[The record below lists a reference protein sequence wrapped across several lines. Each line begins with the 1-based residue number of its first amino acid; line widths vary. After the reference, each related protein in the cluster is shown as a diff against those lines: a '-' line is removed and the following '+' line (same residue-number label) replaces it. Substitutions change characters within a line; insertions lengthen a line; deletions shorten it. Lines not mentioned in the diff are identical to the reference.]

1 MVSSF
6 MERGRIYPKT
16 FFPVLLLFLALLL
29 LGVIASILFGA
40 RSLSLQEVLGGL
52 FSGGELY
59 ESSVVQ
65 KRIVRTVFALCCGA
79 ALGIAGAL
87 MQSVTRNP
95 LADPAILGVNNGA
108 AFFVVCGVA
117 FFQMNT
123 AREYIWFALAGALLT
138 AMFVLGIGSMG
149 RGGASPLKLV
159 LAGAAT
165 SAALSSLV
173 TAVLIPRL
181 NAMEEFRFWQAGS
194 VGAGTW
200 DSFYLLLPF
209 LVVGTIAAVISAPA
223 LNALA
228 LGDETATGLGVRT
241 AFLRYVAALAGV
253 ILCGAT
259 TAVAGPIGFVG
270 LLSAHVIRALIG
282 PDLRYLI
289 PMSALAGAVILTVSD
304 VAGRLIGRPGE
315 LEVGV
320 LTAFIGAPLLI
331 ILAVKAK
338 VRAT

>member
-1 MVSSF
+1 MR
-6 MERGRIYPKT
+6 RGLLFTKT
-16 FFPVLLLFLALLL
+16 FFPVFLLLLALLV
-29 LGVIASILFGA
+29 LGAIASLLFGA
-40 RSLSLQEVLGGL
+40 RSLSVQEVLGGL
-52 FSGGELY
+52 FGAGEGLY
-59 ESSVVQ
+59 EASVVQ
-65 KRIVRTVFALCCGA
+65 KRVVRTVFALCCGA
-79 ALGIAGAL
+79 ALGIAGVL
-87 MQSVTRNP
+87 MQAVTRNP

-108 AFFVVCGVA
+108 AFFVVCGIA

-123 AREYIWFALAGALLT
+123 AREYIWFALAGAFVT
-138 AMFVLGIGSMG
+138 AVFVLGIGSMG

-181 NAMEEFRFWQAGS
+181 NAMDEFRFWQAGS

-200 DSFYLLLPF
+200 DSFWLLLPF
-209 LVVGTIAAVISAPA
+209 LIVGVIAAVISAPA
-223 LNALA
+223 MNALA
-228 LGDETATGLGVRT
+228 LGDETATGLGVKT
-241 AFLRYVAALAGV
+241 AFMRYVAALAGV
-253 ILCGAT
+253 ILCGAV

-270 LLSAHVIRALIG
+270 LLSVHVIRALLG
-282 PDLRYLI
+282 PDVRVLV

-304 VAGRLIGRPGE
+304 VVGRLIGRPGE

-331 ILAVKAK
+331 ILALKAK
-338 VRAT
+338 VRAV